1 MPTAPNR
8 LERRAAQRFD
18 HQVRVAVQ
26 CKGGTQIDLGFTQ
39 DISARGAFFF
49 TQLPL
54 EVGDEV
60 ELTLIMPSEIA
71 MAENARVRCSGRV
84 IRTAASATGGR
95 GVAVALAGYEFLP
108 EEADQGVSRVAALHQ
123 NRYSPEEKT
132 ATLHATAR

>member
-26 CKGGTQIDLGFTQ
+26 CKGGAQVDMGFTQ
-39 DISARGAFFF
+39 DLSARGAFFF

-60 ELTLIMPSEIA
+60 ELTLTMPSEIA
-71 MAENARVRCSGRV
+71 MADNARVRCSGRV
-84 IRTAASATGGR
+84 IRSAPSATGGR
-95 GVAVALAGYEFLP
+95 GVAVVLAGYEFLS
-108 EEADQGVSRVAALHQ
+108 EEADQGISRVATLHQ
-123 NRYSPEEKT
+123 NRYRPEEK
-132 ATLHATAR
+132 AETLHATAR